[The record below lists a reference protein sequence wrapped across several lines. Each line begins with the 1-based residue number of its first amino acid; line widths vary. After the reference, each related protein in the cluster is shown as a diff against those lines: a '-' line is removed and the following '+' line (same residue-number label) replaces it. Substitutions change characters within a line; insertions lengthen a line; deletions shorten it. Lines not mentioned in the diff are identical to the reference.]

1 MNIYIYPK
9 NSKIKDF
16 ISKNGW
22 FQALKEFENELPKDL
37 HFHTC
42 KSTEQFHNEQKRITI
57 TLKECPK
64 LETIQELCKI
74 GYYIER
80 WPFSEWN
87 IPMIGF
93 RLSRIV
99 LMNGKFFHREKFA
112 QNRIYNQGPQNCIV
126 DNVTFLDCDN
136 YIEFKKF
143 IELNDIKSIE
153 FKYCK
158 NIDNFLHNII
168 FPTSKISY
176 YETTHTNTGSS
187 ILFVRLIPCMSLIKN
202 ELFDPTLFSNI
213 RMLL

>member
-9 NSKIKDF
+9 NSKIKDS

-22 FQALKEFENELPKDL
+22 FETLKEFENELPKDL

-42 KSTEQFHNEQKRITI
+42 KFTEGFLNEDKKITI

-64 LETIQELCKI
+64 LEIIQELCKI
-74 GYYIER
+74 GFYIKT
-80 WPFSEWN
+80 WPFLEWN
-87 IPMIGF
+87 IPMIGL
-93 RLSRIV
+93 RWSRTV
-99 LMNGKFFHREKFA
+99 LMNGKFFHNEKFA
-112 QNRIYNQGPQNCIV
+112 QNRIYNQAPQNCVV
-126 DNVTFLDCDN
+126 DDVTFLECDS

-143 IELNDIKSIE
+143 IESNDIKSIE

-158 NIDNFLHNII
+158 NIDSFLHNIS

-176 YETTHTNTGSS
+176 YETTHTS

-202 ELFDPTLFSNI
+202 ELFDPILFLNI
-213 RMLL
+213 RTFL